1 MCKNVSVVRIYVDSF
16 IPSTAGM
23 ITGHVTCPPGERNN
37 EMGSAVFVK
46 FCVILPFPS
55 LEESW
60 GDWFLEFQQET
71 FSSSMSPIYMY
82 KKKKTKKI
90 KTW

>member
-46 FCVILPFPS
+46 FCVILPFPYERN
-55 LEESW
+55 LE
-60 GDWFLEFQQET
+60 GLGRYLDVVRQDGT
-71 FSSSMSPIYMY
+71 
-82 KKKKTKKI
+82 
-90 KTW
+90 